1 MKKISDIELRLC
13 SICQN
18 RSACIS
24 EKSLYLLGIPGEKF
38 SHRDLIYFKKGD
50 FIFKE
55 GNEAEG
61 VFCIYHGNVQLFRKE
76 DRGEKIIQAK
86 VPDGDV
92 IGFNSIVDGYFINS
106 ALAMDDT
113 FCCFLKIAEV
123 QQLIRDQSPIQPKII
138 SGQERPP

>member
-18 RSACIS
+18 RSVCIS
-24 EKSLYLLGIPGEKF
+24 EKDLYLLRIPGEKF
-38 SHRDLIYFKKGD
+38 GHRDLIYFKKGD

-55 GNEAEG
+55 GNEADG
-61 VFCIYHGNVQLFRKE
+61 VFCIYHGDVKIFRME
-76 DRGEKIIQAK
+76 DPGEKIILAK

-113 FCCFLKIAEV
+113 FCCFLKITEV
-123 QQLIRDQSPIQPKII
+123 QQLIKERSLIQTKII
-138 SGQERPP
+138 SGY